1 MTPTKRHPL
10 MKNKMRLRWLRHK
23 AQAKHRGE
31 PYEFTYESWRAVWQV
46 SGKQDEMGRLRH
58 HYTMVRRDPTQAWS
72 ADNVKI
78 MKRSQHH
85 TRRETKYT
93 KDSIEPNYILD

>member
-1 MTPTKRHPL
+1 MTHKRYPL
-10 MKNKMRLRWLRHK
+10 MTNIWRLRWLRHK

-31 PYEFTYESWRAVWQV
+31 PYEFTYQGWRAVWQA
-46 SGKQDEMGRLRH
+46 SGKQDEMGRLSH
-58 HYTMVRRDPTQAWS
+58 QYTMVRIDPTQAWRP
-72 ADNVKI
+72 DNVKVI
-78 MKRSQHH
+78 QRSQHH

>member
-1 MTPTKRHPL
+1 MTHKRYPL
-10 MKNKMRLRWLRHK
+10 MTNIWRLRWLRHK

-31 PYEFTYESWRAVWQV
+31 PYEFTYQSWRAVWQE
-46 SGKQDEMGRLRH
+46 SGKQDKMGRLSH
-58 HYTMVRRDPTQAWS
+58 QYTMVRRDPTQAWRP
-72 ADNVKI
+72 DNVKVI
-78 MKRSQHH
+78 QRSQHH